1 MSATGIAEVLN
12 ADCMESLVSAPLPA
26 KGLSTRRGPALR
38 DILRLQTRQVLTEA
52 ELAEVA
58 ELRKKLKRIDADVA
72 MMLVIRT
79 SLHGGW
85 NWF

>member
-12 ADCMESLVSAPLPA
+12 ADCMEVSFPRHYTQKAFIHDA
-26 KGLSTRRGPALR
+26 SRLR
-38 DILRLQTRQVLTEA
+38 DILRLQTRQVLSEV
-52 ELAEVA
+52 ELGEVA

-72 MMLVIRT
+72 MMLEIRT
-79 SLHGGW
+79 SLHGGH